1 MFWSMPTPED
11 FIAHVRHVSGDTQ
24 SLEQHLK
31 GVSALA
37 QGFASKKGLGLAG
50 ELVGLLHD
58 LGKYSQEFQNY
69 LKSATG
75 LLNPDEDD
83 AFVDAKGLKGKVDH
97 SSAGAQLV
105 WTELSKQ
112 GQLGQVVG
120 QILALCIASHHS
132 GLIDCLTSS
141 SSEPVTNSFLRRMRK
156 PGEKTHLEEVQTNA
170 DAKVMERFRS
180 ILVDKLLIQS
190 LKKSIN
196 DINQCAPDRHENPN
210 PRKSIVAQF
219 QTGLLVRFIFSCLI
233 DADRV
238 DTADFE
244 KPNEAA
250 FRLQGRYATWEK
262 LIRRLESHL
271 SKFTPRH
278 PIDKLR
284 NEISNHCLEAAS
296 LKKGVYTLTV
306 PTGGGKT
313 LASLRFAV
321 HHARNH
327 GMDRV
332 VYVIPFTSIIDQNA
346 DVTRKILE
354 PSSSPDDLGRIVLEH
369 HSNLEPAM
377 MGWKQ
382 KILADNW
389 DAPIIYTTSVQFL
402 ETLFGAG
409 TRGARRMHQLANAV
423 IIFDEIQT
431 LPIKC
436 VHLFNNAVNFLVEQ
450 CGSTVVLCTAT
461 QPLLSQ
467 VDPKKGAI
475 PNHGKCEIMP
485 DVKGL
490 FENLKRVKVE
500 YTRKPEGWQE
510 KDIAELALN
519 EAHRAGSCL
528 VVVNTK
534 KAAKGLFRCL
544 DGNVGV
550 PTYHL
555 STSMCPIHRRE
566 VLSDI
571 RIRLD
576 AGQPTLCI
584 STQLIE
590 AGVDI
595 DFGAVIRFAA
605 GLDSIAQAA
614 GRCNRNGTREMGVV
628 HVVNPAGED
637 LEYLEDI
644 RIGREKTDRVFD
656 DFRDNPDA
664 YDNNLIGPKA
674 IEWYYKNY
682 FFDRQDEMG
691 YRISSDLIGRDD
703 TLLNLLS
710 INSLAHDNSSDNY
723 LRQSFMAAAKAFRAL
738 DAPTR
743 GVIVQ
748 YGKVGRDLVAEIC
761 SAFEVEKQ
769 FKLLRRAQ
777 QFTVNLF
784 PHEFRKLE
792 EQDALTEVQQGTEI
806 YYLNER
812 YYSKDFGLA
821 TEPVTDEEFL
831 HV

>member
-1 MFWSMPTPED
+1 MANSEK
-11 FIAHVRHVSGDTQ
+11 FIAHVRHVNGDIQTLKRH
-24 SLEQHLK
+24 LE
-31 GVSALA
+31 GVSVLA

-58 LGKYSQEFQNY
+58 LGKYSREFQGY

-105 WTELSKQ
+105 WAELSKQ

-141 SSEPVTNSFLRRMRK
+141 SSEPVTNGFLRRMGK
-156 PGEKTHLEEVQTNA
+156 SGEKTHLEEVLQNA
-170 DAKVMERFRS
+170 DAEVMERFRS
-180 ILVDKLLIQS
+180 ILADKFLVES

-196 DINQCAPDRHENPN
+196 DINQRAPDRQDNPN
-210 PRKSIVAQF
+210 PRKSVVAQF
-219 QTGLLVRFIFSCLI
+219 QSGLLIRFLFSCLI

-244 KPNEAA
+244 KPKEAA
-250 FRLQGRYATWEK
+250 FRPRGRYASWEV
-262 LIRRLESHL
+262 LIGRLESHL
-271 SKFTPRH
+271 SALTPRH

-284 NEISNHCLEAAS
+284 NEISNHCLEAAKR
-296 LKKGVYTLTV
+296 KKGVYTLTV

-313 LASLRFAV
+313 LASLRFAI
-321 HHARNH
+321 HHASNH
-327 GMDRV
+327 DLDKV

-346 DVTRKILE
+346 DVTRKILD
-354 PSSSPDDLGRIVLEH
+354 PSNSPSDLGRIVLEH

-461 QPLLSQ
+461 QPLLSH

-475 PNHGKCEIMP
+475 PNQGECEIMP
-485 DVKGL
+485 DVKML

-500 YTRKPEGWQE
+500 YTRKPGGWE
-510 KDIAELALN
+510 VKDIADLALN
-519 EAHRAGSCL
+519 EAQRVGSSL

-534 KAAKGLFRCL
+534 KAAKEMYRTL
-544 DGNVGV
+544 DGNIGA
-550 PTYHL
+550 PAYHL
-555 STSMCPIHRRE
+555 STSMCPMHRRII
-566 VLSDI
+566 LRNI
-571 RIRLD
+571 RIRLE
-576 AGQPTLCI
+576 AGEPTLCI

-614 GRCNRNGTREMGVV
+614 GRCNRNGAREMGVV
-628 HVVNPAGED
+628 HVINPAGED
-637 LEYLEDI
+637 LKYLEDI
-644 RIGREKTDRVFD
+644 RIGREKMDRVFD
-656 DFRDNPDA
+656 DFLDNPDA
-664 YDNNLIGPKA
+664 YDNDFIGPKA
-674 IEWYYKNY
+674 MEWYYKNY

-691 YRISSDLIGRDD
+691 YRVTSDQVGRDD

-710 INSLAHDNSSDNY
+710 INSLSPVNSSDNY
-723 LRQSFMAAAKAFRAL
+723 FRQSFMAAAKAFRAI

-748 YGKVGRDLVAEIC
+748 YGTQGRELVAELC

-769 FKLLRRAQ
+769 FNLLRRAQ

-784 PHEFRKLE
+784 PHEFKKLE
-792 EQDALTEVQQGTEI
+792 DQGALTEVQKGTEI
-806 YYLNER
+806 YYLDER

-821 TEPVTDEEFL
+821 TEPVSDEEL
-831 HV
+831 LYV